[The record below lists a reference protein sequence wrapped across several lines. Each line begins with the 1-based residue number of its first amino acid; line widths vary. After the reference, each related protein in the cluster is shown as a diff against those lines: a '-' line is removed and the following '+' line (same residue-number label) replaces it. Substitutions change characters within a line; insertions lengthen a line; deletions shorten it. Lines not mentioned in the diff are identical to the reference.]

1 MTPSRFRSPV
11 AATSL
16 ALVAVLS
23 GCSNDGNSAGGPTG
37 GSSST
42 PAVCSDLTALEGSV
56 KQLQNVTIA
65 KGAGDE
71 IQSDLAQIK
80 QDVATLSNDAQT
92 QYRPQVG
99 QLSNSLDALSGE
111 LKSLRDDPNLENVSG
126 VQAAVKDVSTNFQD
140 LSSAVSSTC

>member
-1 MTPSRFRSPV
+1 M
-11 AATSL
+11 
-16 ALVAVLS
+16 
-23 GCSNDGNSAGGPTG
+23 
-37 GSSST
+37 
-42 PAVCSDLTALEGSV
+42 CSDLTALEGSV